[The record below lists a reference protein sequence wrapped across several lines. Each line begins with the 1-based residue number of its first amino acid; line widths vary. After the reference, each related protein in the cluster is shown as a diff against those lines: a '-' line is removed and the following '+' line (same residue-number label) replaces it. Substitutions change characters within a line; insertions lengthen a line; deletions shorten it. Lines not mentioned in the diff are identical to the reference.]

1 MITRRAFVSASALA
15 LAGRALRVHAQRSR
29 ALPRLGFLVVNR
41 TGTTEPPFLGGL
53 RDLGYVEGRTVVV
66 ERRSADGD
74 YAKLPALAAE
84 LVGLK
89 PDIIVAFLTQPAV
102 AAKDATTTIPIVMV
116 ATSDPVASGIVGNLS
131 RPGGNVTGTAAQ
143 LHTVVGKQMEL
154 VRQMLPR
161 AARVWVVWDPG
172 NAAFH
177 QHALGEALIAATRL
191 RLLARPVEART
202 REELESV
209 FAEAASDRPDAVL
222 VLQNPMLTTNRM
234 RLAELAISSRLPVFS
249 GLRLLCEAGI
259 LASYGPNLDVLSR
272 RAAALVDKVLKG
284 AKPGD
289 LAIELPTNYELVINL
304 KTANALG
311 LTIPQSL
318 LLRADEVIQ

>member
-1 MITRRAFVSASALA
+1 VITRRAFVGASALA
-15 LAGRALRVHAQRSR
+15 LTGTALRVHAQRSR

-41 TGTTEPPFLGGL
+41 TGTTEPPFLEGL
-53 RDLGYVEGRTVVV
+53 RELGYVEGRTVTV

-84 LVGLK
+84 LVNLK
-89 PDIIVAFLTQPAV
+89 PDIIVAFITQPAV
-102 AAKDATTTIPIVMV
+102 AAKDATTTAPIVMV
-116 ATSDPVASGIVGNLS
+116 ATSDPVAAGIVGNLS
-131 RPGGNVTGTAAQ
+131 RPGGNVTGTAAL

-154 VRQMLPR
+154 VRQVLPR

-202 REELESV
+202 REELERV
-209 FAEAASDRPDAVL
+209 FVEAEAARPDAML
-222 VLQNPMLTTNRM
+222 VLQNPMLTTNRA
-234 RLAELAISSRLPVFS
+234 RLAELAVSGRVPVFS
-249 GLRLLCEAGI
+249 GLRVLCEAGI
-259 LASYGPNLDVLSR
+259 LASYGPNLDVLAR
-272 RAAALVDKVLKG
+272 RAASYVDKILKG

-289 LAIELPTNYELVINL
+289 LAIELPTRYELVVNA
-304 KTANALG
+304 KTARALG